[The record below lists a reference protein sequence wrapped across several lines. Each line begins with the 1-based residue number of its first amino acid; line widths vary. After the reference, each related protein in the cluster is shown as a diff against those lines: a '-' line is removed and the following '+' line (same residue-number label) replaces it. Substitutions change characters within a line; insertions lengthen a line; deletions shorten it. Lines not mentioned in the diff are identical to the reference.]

1 MNIVEIKDKKLLDTF
16 VGSQKASQFLQSWAW
31 GEFQQSLGR
40 KAWRFG
46 VLDDQSL
53 VASALVIKHNLPLG
67 KNYLYCPRGPV
78 SEIKNQKQKTKNYF
92 VELLKKIIGMA
103 KQENS
108 MFVRIEPPIE
118 KSNESMFKAL
128 AVNDYQIVTSQFI
141 QPKDTL
147 ILDLSKSEE
156 QLLSEMHPKTRYN
169 IRLAEKKGVKVRIG
183 AEEDFEK
190 FWQLNLETASRDS
203 FKTHPKNYY
212 KKMLEVLSPDFL
224 KLFLAEY
231 EGKVLAA
238 NLVVFFG
245 DTVTYLHGA
254 SSNEYRNLMAPHLVQ
269 WQQIR
274 EAKKLGFRY
283 YDFWGLLPQKTQKVT
298 TENAKITKPQKA
310 QIATAETA
318 EGTETTESHSWQGL
332 TRFKR
337 GFGGFEINYIGTFDL
352 ILDGFWYNIYRLGR
366 RFLRR

>member
-1 MNIVEIKDKKLLDTF
+1 MNIVEIKDKKLLDAF

-40 KAWRFG
+40 KTWHFG
-46 VLDDQSL
+46 VLDSQSL

-67 KNYLYCPRGPV
+67 KNYLYLPRGPII
-78 SEIKNQKQKTKNYF
+78 EIKNEKLKMKNSF
-92 VELLKKIIGMA
+92 DELLGKIIEIA
-103 KQENS
+103 RQENS
-108 MFVRIEPPIE
+108 MFIRIEPPIE
-118 KSNESMFKAL
+118 KFDEPILKLLVASGYKLVA
-128 AVNDYQIVTSQFI
+128 TQFV

-169 IRLAEKKGVKVRIG
+169 IRLAEKKGMKVRIG
-183 AEEDFEK
+183 SKEDFEK
-190 FWQLNLETASRDS
+190 FWSLNMETSQRDS

-212 KKMLEVLSPDFL
+212 QKMLATLPADFL

-231 EGKVLAA
+231 EGKVLVA
-238 NLVVFFG
+238 NLVIFFG

-269 WQQIR
+269 WRQIE
-274 EAKKLGFRY
+274 EARKLGFKY
-283 YDFWGLLPQKTQKVT
+283 YDFWGLLPQKTQNN
-298 TENAKITKPQKA
+298 TE
-310 QIATAETA
+310 AT
-318 EGTETTESHSWQGL
+318 EGIDSSWQGL

-337 GFGGFEINYIGTFDL
+337 GFGGQEVNYAGTYDL
-352 ILDGFWYNIYRLGR
+352 ILDKFWYNIYKTGR
-366 RFLRR
+366 KFLR